1 MTYRISVQTVAP
13 LGLAAVRRRLT
24 IPEIAGAFRP
34 AIEAL
39 RPLLAKRPDLNSD
52 GRIVLLYH
60 HPVRREDVMSI
71 DFGVHVSRPFEAEG
85 EVFYT
90 ETPAGQAATTTHV
103 GRYEALRDAHDAIH
117 AWREGAGRGFDGLSW
132 EIYGA
137 FNADPALNET
147 QIMYRLA

>member
-1 MTYRISVQTVAP
+1 MTYRVSVQTAAP

-34 AIEAL
+34 AIESV
-39 RPLLAKRPDLNSD
+39 RPLLTKHPHLASD

-60 HPVRREDVMSI
+60 HPSHREDVMSI
-71 DFGVHVSRPFEAEG
+71 DFGVHVSRPFEMEG

-90 ETPAGQAATTTHV
+90 ETPAGEVAATTHV
-103 GRYEALRDAHDAIH
+103 GRYEKLSEAHHAIH
-117 AWREGAGRGFDGLSW
+117 HWRVEASRGFDRQSW

-137 FNADPALNET
+137 FNADPAKNET
-147 QIMYRLA
+147 QIMYLLA